1 MAAQLSER
9 EEQRQKKFDD
19 IWGNELKEVF
29 SDVAEEYES
38 ANAFITFGLWGRMRR
53 KFIKQ
58 MDLFDGAQ
66 VLDVCAGTNAV
77 GIDMLRAHPKINV
90 TAVDRSEEMQ
100 AAGGRLAKKLGLSI
114 KSVIHDVHQL
124 PFPDN
129 SFDICTL
136 EAATR
141 HLVPTKVF
149 AEIFRVLKPGG
160 YFHHNDLCKPK
171 NRLMAVGYM
180 TYLKVMLPITSFLF
194 FRGKSFLGEKEKTLK
209 VSQYF
214 LDAID
219 NFYTTDELSRIMEE
233 AGFQDIEVKYLLAGT
248 SAAHKARKPL

>member
-1 MAAQLSER
+1 MAARLSER
-9 EEQRQKKFDD
+9 EEQRQEKFDG

-38 ANAFITFGLWGRMRR
+38 ANSFITFGLWKRMRR
-53 KFIKQ
+53 KFVDT

-77 GIDMLRAHPKINV
+77 GIDILLRNPKVNV

-100 AAGGRLAKKLGLSI
+100 SAGGKRASRLGLSI
-114 KSVIHDVHQL
+114 KSVISDVHQL

-129 SFDICTL
+129 TFDFITL

-141 HLVPTKVF
+141 HLVVTKAF
-149 AEIFRVLKPGG
+149 KEIFRVLKPGG
-160 YFHHNDLCKPK
+160 YFHHNDLCKPR
-171 NRLMAVGYM
+171 NWLLAQGYV
-180 TYLKVMLPITSFLF
+180 TYLKIMLPVTSLVF
-194 FRGKSFLGEKEKTLK
+194 FRGKRFLGERNKTLK
-209 VSQYF
+209 VSKYF
-214 LDAID
+214 LDAIQD
-219 NFYTTDELSRIMEE
+219 FYTTDELSQMMRDT
-233 AGFQDIEVKYLLAGT
+233 GFADVEFKLLLAGT